1 VKIDHALTEL
11 HAAEND
17 LAAEL
22 LAIASRHDGDFE
34 VAHVARDLAVWS
46 QDHVRLVA
54 EAGRRYGVELD
65 PEPAGDPGLPERV
78 RQGVADRLRSSGAG
92 RLQLLRDLRRV
103 YVDASGVSVD
113 WELIAQAAQGV
124 RDRELLALTSRCH
137 PDTLRQ
143 ARWANAQL
151 KESATQILVS

>member
-78 RQGVADRLRSSGAG
+78 RQGVTDRLRSSGAG